1 MKKIYIHKSNKNL
14 EQYILWGEN
23 NISSE
28 ERVLQINLKQA
39 RNLAVQEYTRKRN
52 HRRAFVIRK

>member
-1 MKKIYIHKSNKNL
+1 MKKVHIYKWNKNL
-14 EQYILWGEN
+14 EEYMLWEEK

-28 ERVLQINLKQA
+28 ERVLQINLEQA
-39 RNLAVQEYTRKRN
+39 GNLAVYEYIRKRN